1 MKNWEIPT
9 ENQKEFKQIK
19 KHSRTVKALSKIK
32 NSLDEF
38 NSRSDKALGSVSG
51 HEDRSF
57 RKISKPKQRE

>member
-32 NSLDEF
+32 N
-38 NSRSDKALGSVSG
+38 
-51 HEDRSF
+51 
-57 RKISKPKQRE
+57 